1 MKTITSIY
9 LNCQPELRDEWL
21 ALADSEQEL
30 EESSAVEST
39 LRMLVRFYHNKH
51 YASVLG
57 HIGMEAISAA
67 HRRSDSLAA
76 GGPAEVTSASS
87 FRERSDSDVFPPNKT
102 LLDKLSHGE
111 HDYNPDTIMGAW
123 MYDYEAVIES
133 VLGADSAQEAVRDA
147 FATYPSVPRSPG
159 QQQDFGFGNAASH
172 ENRGAWSRLE
182 DIIGARSG
190 QHDDAISDSES
201 VVSIGELGPDARLPF
216 DDQDDVEEDPIKARQ
231 RRKSTGNEN
240 TWEVSG
246 VSMSCPSKSLRARLT
261 RVSPTSIAHFSGTVH
276 VAKVTQ

>member
-21 ALADSEQEL
+21 ALADAEQEL

-39 LRMLVRFYHNKH
+39 LRTLVRFYHNKH

-57 HIGMEAISAA
+57 HIGMESISAA

-102 LLDKLSHGE
+102 LLE
-111 HDYNPDTIMGAW
+111 RPPQNNEQDYNPDTIMGAW

-147 FATYPSVPRSPG
+147 FATYPPVPHSPG
-159 QQQDFGFGNAASH
+159 RQQDFGFGFGNAASN
-172 ENRGAWSRLE
+172 ENKGAWSRLE
-182 DIIGARSG
+182 EIIGARSG

-201 VVSIGELGPDARLPF
+201 VVSIGELGPDARLAF
-216 DDQDDVEEDPIKARQ
+216 DDQDDVEEDPVKARQ

-240 TWEVSG
+240 TWEVS
-246 VSMSCPSKSLRARLT
+246 SRAYAWST
-261 RVSPTSIAHFSGTVH
+261 YCMTAWNG
-276 VAKVTQ
+276 